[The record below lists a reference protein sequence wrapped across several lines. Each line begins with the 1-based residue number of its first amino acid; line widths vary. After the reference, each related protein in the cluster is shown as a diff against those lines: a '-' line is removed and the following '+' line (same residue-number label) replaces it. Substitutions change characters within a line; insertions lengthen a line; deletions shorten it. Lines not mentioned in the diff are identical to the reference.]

1 MTNLN
6 ELFTAI
12 RDRKDLLRS
21 FLQKESLSENA
32 DVFLGILSTPSQKTR
47 DFLLDSQLS
56 EMLSL
61 TPKALQSKIEEES
74 DFEAARHLINAI
86 QFLNATEIILDCVDG
101 ICMNGRTDNLSSVTL
116 NVRRLYAQL
125 WP

>member
-12 RDRKDLLRS
+12 RDRKELLKS
-21 FLQKESLSENA
+21 FLQKKSLSENA

-61 TPKALQSKIEEES
+61 TPKALQSKHERQS
-74 DFEAARHLINAI
+74 
-86 QFLNATEIILDCVDG
+86 
-101 ICMNGRTDNLSSVTL
+101 
-116 NVRRLYAQL
+116 
-125 WP
+125 

>member
-12 RDRKDLLRS
+12 RDRKELLRS

>member
-12 RDRKDLLRS
+12 RDRKELLKS

-86 QFLNATEIILDCVDG
+86 QFLNATEIILDCADG
-101 ICMNGRTDNLSSVTL
+101 ICMNGKADNLSTVAL
-116 NVRRLYAQL
+116 NVRKLYAQL